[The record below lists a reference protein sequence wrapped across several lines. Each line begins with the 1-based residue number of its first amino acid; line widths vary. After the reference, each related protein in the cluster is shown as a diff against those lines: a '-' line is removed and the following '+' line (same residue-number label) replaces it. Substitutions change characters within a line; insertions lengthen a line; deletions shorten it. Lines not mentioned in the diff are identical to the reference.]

1 MAILNIPA
9 EIPTEKTDGMIK
21 HGEMKR
27 PRRADR
33 RKKPAPLP
41 NVAIYY
47 RKSESKYQ
55 EMIRISFDDGHT
67 EVYDMRVNQPRPD
80 AYVNYPRRKK
90 K

>member
-9 EIPTEKTDGMIK
+9 EIPTEKTDGMIQ

-47 RKSESKYQ
+47 RKSESKYP